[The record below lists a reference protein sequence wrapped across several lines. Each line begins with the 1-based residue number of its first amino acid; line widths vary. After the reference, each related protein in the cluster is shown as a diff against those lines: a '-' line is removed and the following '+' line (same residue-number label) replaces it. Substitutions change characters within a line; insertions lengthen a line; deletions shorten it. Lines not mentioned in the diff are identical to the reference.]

1 MKIAKIVMIMMMN
14 HDDGSCLPGDNMPN
28 ICEQET
34 VFVFVLS
41 DILVS
46 HLYRNSFVF
55 VTFTGQV
62 TTGLYLGQDD
72 GQNTVKLLRN
82 ATGAKCVQNF
92 CAICTRQICL
102 ELFVNAKK
110 FVEKFRSLQAVLG
123 CWPV

>member
-1 MKIAKIVMIMMMN
+1 M
-14 HDDGSCLPGDNMPN
+14 
-28 ICEQET
+28 
-34 VFVFVLS
+34 FVLS

-46 HLYRNSFVF
+46 LLYINLFVF
-55 VTFTGQV
+55 VTLFTGQV

-82 ATGAKCVQNF
+82 AIRAKCVQNF